1 VNAENLLFMILMIAF
16 PFYLAAFVLYSI
28 RIVKGPTIFDSV
40 LAVDC
45 LSFDLA
51 AFIAI
56 LAIYFRSAFLAT
68 SAIIL
73 ALWAFLLDLYL
84 AKYFLK
90 REVGI

>member
-1 VNAENLLFMILMIAF
+1 MSLENVFIWLIFISVPIYLLAF
-16 PFYLAAFVLYSI
+16 ILYSI
-28 RIVKGPTIFDSV
+28 RLIEGPTVFDSV

-56 LAIYFRSAFLAT
+56 LAVYFKSAFLAS

-84 AKYFLK
+84 AKYFLRK
-90 REVGI
+90 EVGT

>member
-1 VNAENLLFMILMIAF
+1 VISEDVLFIILMIAV
-16 PFYLAAFVLYSI
+16 PFYLAAFVLYSV
-28 RIVKGPTIFDSV
+28 RIIKGPTVFDSV

-56 LAIYFRSAFLAT
+56 LAIYFKSAFLT
-68 SAIIL
+68 SSAIIL

-90 REVGI
+90 REVGV

>member
-1 VNAENLLFMILMIAF
+1 MSLEGVFVKLVIISVPIYMLAF
-16 PFYLAAFVLYSI
+16 IIYSI
-28 RIVKGPTIFDSV
+28 RLIKGPTIFDSV

-51 AFIAI
+51 AFIAM
-56 LAIYFRSAFLAT
+56 LAVYFKSAFLAS

-84 AKYFLK
+84 AKYFVR
-90 REVGI
+90 REVGA